1 MLYCGM
7 IMFEHVDMKTLL
19 FINDSKS
26 YTRTLTLLPPP
37 EKTVYRLQAREDVM

>member
-19 FINDSKS
+19 FINDNKS
-26 YTRTLTLLPPP
+26 YTRTLLPPP
-37 EKTVYRLQAREDVM
+37 EKAVYRLQAREDVM